1 MIDSKTD
8 RVTERE
14 NIKIV
19 IKEMGGDDEAI
30 KERWDKKRE
39 KEKRQ
44 TQREREKRINR
55 SLHPIIPIMLIISG
69 DAGDSDCMSV

>member
-39 KEKRQ
+39 RKKRDRH
-44 TQREREKRINR
+44 RERRE
-55 SLHPIIPIMLIISG
+55 LTGHYTQLFPL
-69 DAGDSDCMSV
+69 C